1 MMSSISKKVFI
12 EKAKLDRFQQRQL
25 REYLPEI
32 HAMVRFV
39 NNMMDIKAKKKLNAE
54 ERLNKISGLQIQI
67 DKLKK

>member
-54 ERLNKISGLQIQI
+54 ER
-67 DKLKK
+67 